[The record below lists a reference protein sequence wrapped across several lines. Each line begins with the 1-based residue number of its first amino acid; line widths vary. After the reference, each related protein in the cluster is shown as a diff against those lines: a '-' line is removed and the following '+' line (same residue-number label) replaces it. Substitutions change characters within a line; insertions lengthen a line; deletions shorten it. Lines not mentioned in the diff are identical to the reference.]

1 MKMRVCMIS
10 SVDMNAPYGS
20 TTRPYYISKNLA
32 EFGCEILHVCAKPP
46 EIEEV
51 GIRYSPKKYHKNKL
65 WVIRTCRD
73 IFRIYRECKSFA
85 PDVLYVHQIS
95 NATRA
100 LPLKYLLK
108 KPLVYDEHGAYLL
121 DINPRRKDL
130 LWEQTVL
137 KMADKVIVVTNDVK
151 EVFTKIY
158 RVPEE
163 KIATIGNGVNTN
175 LFKPM
180 ERDKKLKDK
189 LGIYGN
195 KVVVFTCPRG
205 SPANNLA
212 LEYFFNLVPKI
223 ENKIKNIKFI
233 IIGGGSQINPP
244 SKSVIYTGF
253 VRDIV
258 SYINLADVCIAPYPS
273 SAVCGTSGAKN
284 KVIEYFACGK
294 PVVSTRE
301 GIRGFDDAVPN
312 RDFLLAVDSD
322 DFVNKL
328 ITVLNNEN
336 LSIKLSENAR
346 KFSLKY
352 DWRNLSK
359 EVLHVLKQVVRHN
372 GEKL

>member
-20 TTRPYYISKNLA
+20 TTRPYYISKNLV
-32 EFGCEILHVCAKPP
+32 ESGCEILHICTKLPKNN
-46 EIEEV
+46 EN
-51 GIRYSPKKYHKNKL
+51 GIQYLHKKHYKKGF
-65 WVIRTCRD
+65 WVVRTTRD

-163 KIATIGNGVNTN
+163 KIATIGDGVNTN

-301 GIRGFDDAVPN
+301 GIRGFNDAVPD
-312 RDFLLAVDSD
+312 RDFLLASDSN
-322 DFVNKL
+322 DFIDKL
-328 ITVLNNEN
+328 LTVLYDEN
-336 LSIKLSENAR
+336 LSKKLGENAR
-346 KFSLKY
+346 KLSLKY

-372 GEKL
+372 GKKL

>member
-20 TTRPYYISKNLA
+20 TTRPYYISKNLV
-32 EFGCEILHVCAKPP
+32 EFGCEILHICTKPP
-46 EIEEV
+46 KNNEN
-51 GIRYSPKKYHKNKL
+51 GIQYLHKKHYKKGF
-65 WVIRTCRD
+65 WVVRTTRD

-108 KPLVYDEHGAYLL
+108 KPLVYDEHGSYLL

-163 KIATIGNGVNTN
+163 KIATIGDGVNTN

-180 ERDKKLKDK
+180 ERNKKLKDK

-258 SYINLADVCIAPYPS
+258 PYINLADVCIAPYPS

-301 GIRGFDDAVPN
+301 GIRGFNDAVPD
-312 RDFLLAVDSD
+312 RDFLLAFDSN
-322 DFVNKL
+322 DFIDKL
-328 ITVLNNEN
+328 LTVLYDE
-336 LSIKLSENAR
+336 KLSKELGENAR

>member
-1 MKMRVCMIS
+1 MIS
-10 SVDMNAPYGS
+10 SVDMDIPYGS
-20 TTRPYYISKNLA
+20 TTRPYYISKNLV
-32 EFGCEILHVCAKPP
+32 EFGCEILHICTKPP
-46 EIEEV
+46 ERQEK
-51 GIRYSPKKYHKNKL
+51 GIKYLQKKYYKNRF
-65 WVIRTCRD
+65 WIVRTTRD
-73 IFRIYRECKSFA
+73 IFRMYKECKNFR
-85 PDVLYVHQIS
+85 PDVLYAHQIS

-108 KPLVYDEHGAYLL
+108 KPLVYDEHGSYLL

-163 KIATIGNGVNTN
+163 KIATIGDGVDTN

-180 ERDKKLKDK
+180 ERDKKLMDK
-189 LGIYGN
+189 LGICGN

-205 SPANNLA
+205 SSANNLA
-212 LEYFFNLVPKI
+212 LEYFFNYLVPKI
-223 ENKIKNIKFI
+223 ENEIRNIKFI
-233 IIGGGSQINPP
+233 IIGGGPQINPP

-301 GIRGFDDAVPN
+301 GIRGFDDAIPN

-336 LSIKLSENAR
+336 ISMKLSKNAR

-352 DWRNLSK
+352 NWKSLSK
-359 EVLHVLKQVVRHN
+359 KVLDILRQVVMHN
-372 GEKL
+372 REN

>member
-1 MKMRVCMIS
+1 MGVSYIYAIS
-10 SVDMNAPYGS
+10 RIQIPPKNNENGIQYLHKKHYKKGFWVVR
-20 TTRPYYISKNLA
+20 TT
-32 EFGCEILHVCAKPP
+32 
-46 EIEEV
+46 
-51 GIRYSPKKYHKNKL
+51 
-65 WVIRTCRD
+65 RD

-163 KIATIGNGVNTN
+163 KIATIGDGVNTN

-180 ERDKKLKDK
+180 ERNKKLKDK
-189 LGIYGN
+189 LGIYGD

-301 GIRGFDDAVPN
+301 GIRGFNDAVPD
-312 RDFLLAVDSD
+312 RDFLLASDSN
-322 DFVNKL
+322 DFIDKL
-328 ITVLNNEN
+328 LTVLYDEN
-336 LSIKLSENAR
+336 LSKKLGENAR
-346 KFSLKY
+346 KLSLKY

-372 GEKL
+372 GKKL